1 MKILF
6 VGAFNNNWSA
16 NYPRAW
22 GLKNSNHRVICF
34 DTRYR
39 ISKTRKESNELNQSK
54 TNILRKYIYDGFYEK
69 WINRIRRKKHL
80 SFFNKILNIND
91 YYISNWKMNRQLFSE
106 VKKNKYNLVFLAKV
120 SNIHYKLIPKLN
132 KYSKTLYLMMESL
145 YFAVKVNTLKYASL
159 STYVCANKSTVKA
172 YFKKNG
178 IDSFL
183 VTEGVNTAIFH
194 PGQKNTKKEIDV
206 VFVGALTPQRHK
218 YISFLRKNGINVV
231 CYGVGW
237 ENEPIYLEKLA
248 EKYRKSKIVLNFN
261 RGDSGFS
268 DRVLLSMASGSL
280 IISEYCRDLERFFQ
294 KKIHLDWFKTNE
306 EMLQIVRFY
315 LNNDNET
322 QKITQSGNKFVL
334 NNFTWDQKMKEILQH
349 VNIHN

>member
-6 VGAFNNNWSA
+6 VGAFNNDWSA

-22 GLKNSNHRVICF
+22 GLKNNNHRVICF

-39 ISKTRKESNELNQSK
+39 VSKSRKESSESNPYK
-54 TNILRKYIYDGFYEK
+54 KKILRKYVYDGFYEK
-69 WINRIRRKKHL
+69 LVKKIRRKKHI

-91 YYISNWKMNRQLFSE
+91 YYLTNWKLNRQLFSE

-132 KYSKTLYLMMESL
+132 KYSKTLYLMMDSL
-145 YFAVKVNTLKYASL
+145 YLAERVNALKYASL
-159 STYVCANKSTVKA
+159 STFAWANKGTVNL

-183 VTEGVNTAIFH
+183 VTEGVNTTIFN
-194 PGQKNTKKEIDV
+194 PGQGNTKKEIDV
-206 VFVGALTPQRHK
+206 VFVGSFTPQRYK
-218 YISFLRKNGINVV
+218 YISFLIKNGINVE
-231 CYGVGW
+231 CFGMGW
-237 ENEPIYLEKLA
+237 KNNPIFLEDLA

-268 DRVLLSMASGSL
+268 DRVFLVMASGSL
-280 IISEYCRDLERFFQ
+280 MVSEYSRDLERTF
-294 KKIHLDWFKTNE
+294 KKEIHLEWFKTSK
-306 EMLQIVRFY
+306 EMLQIVRYY
-315 LNNDNET
+315 LKNDNES
-322 QKITQSGNKFVL
+322 QKIAQCGNKFVL
-334 NNFTWDQKMKEILQH
+334 NNFTWDQKMKEVLKH
-349 VNIHN
+349 VSIHS